1 MIRMQ
6 KVNINSLVNKNNK
19 LKENIPSDI
28 IIIGKINELI
38 IKYKYDQLNLL
49 QVECNEI
56 DYYNQEGESIKNH
69 ILPNSLKILNCP
81 YNILTALPDLPNN
94 INKLYCGN
102 NQLMELPELP
112 NSLKVLHC
120 ENNKL
125 KSLLNLSN
133 SLELLYCPDNKLTSL
148 SDLPKSLKYLYCY
161 NNLLTSITD
170 LPNSLK
176 GLHCSYNKLTSL
188 PNLPNSL
195 SEINTGIINLDKI
208 EFNPSYKNA
217 KFYMIDSKIT
227 IGNYI
232 IKSKEDYISYMEDYE
247 KYLLSKV
254 KSARN

>member
-56 DYYNQEGESIKNH
+56 YYYNQEGESIKNH

-170 LPNSLK
+170 LTNSLK
-176 GLHCSYNKLTSL
+176 GLHWSYNKLTSL
-188 PNLPNSL
+188 PKLPNSL
-195 SEINTGIINLDKI
+195 KELYCCSNPISFLYYDPDFKFSNLNLCEDYLIIEGYGQIKNQEDYDK
-208 EFNPSYKNA
+208 
-217 KFYMIDSKIT
+217 YMIDMYACRI
-227 IGNYI
+227 
-232 IKSKEDYISYMEDYE
+232 
-247 KYLLSKV
+247 
-254 KSARN
+254 KSARK